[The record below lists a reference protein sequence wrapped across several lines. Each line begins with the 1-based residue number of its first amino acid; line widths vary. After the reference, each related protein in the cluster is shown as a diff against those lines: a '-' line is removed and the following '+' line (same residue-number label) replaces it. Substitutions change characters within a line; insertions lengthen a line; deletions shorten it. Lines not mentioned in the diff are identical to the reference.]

1 MHLEESD
8 TLISLIEILKIHQ
21 IFIDYDKLED
31 PDDYT
36 PAIRSLATLELIFE
50 YVI

>member
-8 TLISLIEILKIHQ
+8 ILISLIEILKIHQ
-21 IFIDYDKLED
+21 KVTDYDRFKD

-36 PAIRSLATLELIFE
+36 PAIRSLATL
-50 YVI
+50 